1 MVDMWASM
9 LKTLSLCSIALLS
22 ACGEMP
28 RLAAPVPP
36 PGPAPSI
43 LPLEPLLAQIPA
55 AGTVIAIDPDGL
67 SSRATRLRARAAAMR
82 GPVTDPATRTGLLAH
97 LG

>member
-1 MVDMWASM
+1 
-9 LKTLSLCSIALLS
+9 
-22 ACGEMP
+22 MP

-82 GPVTDPATRTGLLAH
+82 GPVTDPATRTRLLAH